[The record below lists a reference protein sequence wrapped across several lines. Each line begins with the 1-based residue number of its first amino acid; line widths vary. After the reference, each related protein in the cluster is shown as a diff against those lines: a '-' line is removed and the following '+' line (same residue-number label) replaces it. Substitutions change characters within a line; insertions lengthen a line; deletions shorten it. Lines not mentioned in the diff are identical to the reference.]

1 MSRTI
6 AIVGTG
12 AVGGWYAALLAAAGH
27 EVRCLARSD
36 AAVIERQGLRIR
48 TAAGERTQRVAVATD
63 DPGRIGEVDLV
74 VVAAKAT
81 GNATLPDIVR
91 PMCGAETTL
100 LTLQNGMGN
109 AEVLSAAA
117 GPERVVAGL
126 CFVCI
131 NRLEPGLIETTL
143 PGYVRMAAAT
153 GPANERVRSTVAL
166 FAAAGVDC
174 KAEDSLDAVLWKKLC
189 WNIPF
194 NGLSIAAGGL
204 TTDQILARPELR
216 ARARALME
224 ETRAAAAAC
233 GAPFAAEHIERQFA
247 VTEGMGPY
255 RTSSLIDF
263 AEGREVELDP
273 IWAIPLARG
282 RAAGAAMPELARLL
296 EEIRGRLSVRAAAH

>member
-12 AVGGWYAALLAAAGH
+12 ALGGWYAALLAAAGH

-36 AAVIERQGLRIR
+36 AAVIAERGLRIR
-48 TAAGERTQRVAVATD
+48 TAAGERTQRVALATD
-63 DPGRIGEVDLV
+63 DPRRIGPVDLV

-81 GNATLPDIVR
+81 GNDGLAEIVR
-91 PMCGAETTL
+91 PMCGPETTL

-109 AEVLSAAA
+109 AEVLSALA
-117 GPERVVAGL
+117 GAERVVAGL

-131 NRLEPGLIETTL
+131 NRSGPGTIETTL
-143 PGYVRMAAAT
+143 PGYVRMAAAR
-153 GPANERVRSTVAL
+153 GPANERVRETVAL
-166 FAAAGVDC
+166 FADAGVDC
-174 KAEDSLDAVLWKKLC
+174 RAEDSLDAVLWKKLC

-194 NGLSIAAGGL
+194 NGLSIAGGGL

-233 GAPFAAEHIERQFA
+233 GAPFGAEHIERQFA

-255 RTSSLIDF
+255 RTSSLIDY
-263 AEGREVELDP
+263 AAGRPVEVDP
-273 IWAIPLARG
+273 IWSIPLARG
-282 RAAGAAMPELARLL
+282 REAGAAMPELSRLL
-296 EEIRGRLSVRAAAH
+296 DDIRQRLAERPGSH